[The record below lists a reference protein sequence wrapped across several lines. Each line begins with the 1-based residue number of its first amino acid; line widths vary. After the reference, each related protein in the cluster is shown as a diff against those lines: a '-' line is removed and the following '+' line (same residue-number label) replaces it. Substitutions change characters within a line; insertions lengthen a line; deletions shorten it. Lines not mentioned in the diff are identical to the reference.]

1 MLQPPADETRRT
13 TATPCPVGARAIE
26 AALAVRSRGC
36 LRLAWTCNRCSPRR
50 SLCGARMCWELW
62 PQIRESD
69 LQLAHSSQ
77 PATRAPW
84 SGIGRCPRGGWER
97 GLQLAVS
104 VTSLPMQ
111 QRADPQ
117 LAGSWVRQPP
127 SPVGDD
133 HAQLPQPYPRSIAA
147 AGLRDGRLQ
156 TPLCRPAVA
165 LTSRS
170 FAIMLVASRALAH
183 AILAVVACAMVNKSR
198 SLDRPIK
205 VGVACRVQAS
215 PDAAAGRV

>member
-36 LRLAWTCNRCSPRR
+36 LRLAWTCSRCSPRR

-127 SPVGDD
+127 SPSVTTMRSSPNRI
-133 HAQLPQPYPRSIAA
+133 HAPSP
-147 AGLRDGRLQ
+147 LQ
-156 TPLCRPAVA
+156 
-165 LTSRS
+165 
-170 FAIMLVASRALAH
+170 ASET
-183 AILAVVACAMVNKSR
+183 VACK
-198 SLDRPIK
+198 RPC
-205 VGVACRVQAS
+205 AARPS
-215 PDAAAGRV
+215 P